1 MKTLRKQKPVIT
13 ELLAQQDYNFVMTGW
28 SQCDPVKR
36 GFSQMSG
43 RWFLVGQREFLNSG
57 CILKCNSLI
66 KAQVNFW
73 DEDLKKEDSIQEV
86 LNEFLEME

>member
-1 MKTLRKQKPVIT
+1 
-13 ELLAQQDYNFVMTGW
+13 
-28 SQCDPVKR
+28 
-36 GFSQMSG
+36 MSG